1 MNELLLVGV
10 LIVWAG
16 QAEAEAQE
24 KAQEQKA
31 QGAARLKL
39 MKETAS
45 RFEIHRNGPRPA
57 KPELVPQPV
66 LRWDNPDSFVVDGAT
81 FIWLTD
87 QRPEVIGAMWF
98 KNGRSHFEL
107 HSLSPEPLSAR
118 FDRIPCWSTSRPG
131 IRWQAVPDAP
141 PPAASRAGRLR
152 QMKRLAEDFKI
163 HAIKTAPDFDEG
175 SVWRYRLM
183 AQPAHRYAEEAAV
196 DGAIF
201 AFAQGTD
208 PEAFLLLESR
218 TEKGEPGGENG
229 ESRGEKGKARW
240 HFAFAAAC
248 GWEMHAQHGE
258 REVWVL
264 QNWLL
269 QDDRERVYGFVGP
282 FAVDPKLFPPN
293 MTIGNER

>member
-10 LIVWAG
+10 LIVWAR
-16 QAEAEAQE
+16 QAEADPDG
-24 KAQEQKA
+24 KAEEQKA
-31 QGAARLKL
+31 QSAARLKL
-39 MKETAS
+39 MRETAA
-45 RFEIHRNGPRPA
+45 RFEIRRNGASPTKLQLA
-57 KPELVPQPV
+57 PQPV

-81 FIWLTD
+81 FIWLAD
-87 QRPEVIGAMWF
+87 ERPEVIGAMWF

-107 HSLSPEPLSAR
+107 HSLSSEPLSAR
-118 FDRIPCWSTSRPG
+118 FDRINCWSTSRPG
-131 IRWQAVPDAP
+131 VRWEPVPEAP

-163 HAIKTAPDFDEG
+163 YAIKTAPDFDEG
-175 SVWRYRLM
+175 SVWRHRLM
-183 AQPAHRYAEEAAV
+183 AQPAHRYAEEAAI

-201 AFAQGTD
+201 AFAEGTD

-218 TEKGEPGGENG
+218 TEKGEQRGENG
-229 ESRGEKGKARW
+229 ESRVEKGKARW
-240 HFAFAAAC
+240 HFAFAAC

-258 REVWVL
+258 REVWVM
-264 QNWLL
+264 QNWLR

-282 FAVDPKLFPPN
+282 FAVVPKLFPPN